1 MTERPQPIRIALAQI
16 DPTVGDIDGNAAK
29 IAEQIA
35 RAHTLN
41 ASGAALR
48 NRLELKAAME
58 RFGYRNYHREWWH
71 YDHRVRGA
79 RYLDLT
85 LGCEN

>member
-1 MTERPQPIRIALAQI
+1 MGGGYDRLS
-16 DPTVGDIDGNAAK
+16 
-29 IAEQIA
+29 A